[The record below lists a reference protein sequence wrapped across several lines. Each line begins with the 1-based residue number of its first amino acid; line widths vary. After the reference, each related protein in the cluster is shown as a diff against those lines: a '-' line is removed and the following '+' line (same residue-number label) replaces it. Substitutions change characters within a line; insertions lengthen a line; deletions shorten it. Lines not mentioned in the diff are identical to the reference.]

1 MKWAAFGCMGL
12 ALSAGA
18 LALFHAPLSL
28 LLNGVS
34 ARGVITSVSRDTV
47 TYRFADVAEPDE
59 AYQGQAP
66 ARAFSDPR
74 IGRKVRIRYLASNPD
89 VSQPPRPWPVWAT
102 LALVWAASLLIISL
116 AAPRGDIDELPEI
129 ARLNPD
135 EEGSTQQSAGGDAQ
149 DRTPQ
154 P

>member
-1 MKWAAFGCMGL
+1 MKWAAFGCLGL

-34 ARGVITSVSRDTV
+34 ARGVITSVSGDTV

-59 AYQGQAP
+59 TYQGQAP
-66 ARAFSDPR
+66 ARAFRDPR

-89 VSQPPRPWPVWAT
+89 VSQPARAWPVLAT
-102 LALVWAASLLIISL
+102 LIIAWAASFLAMSL
-116 AAPRGDIDELPEI
+116 AWPRRKSPVSRPPRVLS
-129 ARLNPD
+129 RQH
-135 EEGSTQQSAGGDAQ
+135 TQDH
-149 DRTPQ
+149 
-154 P
+154 